1 MLRSEIV
8 VHLTQ
13 YVQPLEIIVQYYI
26 VRYSVKLCAQRYLL
40 INAACYCINKY
51 SVRRIE
57 RVILEPALLRIVVKR
72 QPRLYFSE

>member
-8 VHLTQ
+8 VYLTQ

-40 INAACYCINKY
+40 INAACYCNKY
-51 SVRRIE
+51 SVRRIK
-57 RVILEPALLRIVVKR
+57 RVILEPALLRIVVQR